1 MDPQQVEPED
11 TMLRTRI
18 TIMSAVL
25 LVALAG
31 LAHAGAPGVNKRQM
45 QQRARIHHGVVSGEL
60 TRGERVR
67 LNAGQ
72 RHIHRAEWRMKS
84 DGAFTV
90 RERTRLH
97 QMQNHESRAIWRMK
111 HNARTR

>member
-1 MDPQQVEPED
+1 MSHPKI
-11 TMLRTRI
+11 M
-18 TIMSAVL
+18 IMSAVL

-31 LAHAGAPGVNKRQM
+31 IANAGTPVANRRQVH
-45 QQRARIHHGVVSGEL
+45 QRARIHQGVVSGQL

-72 RHIHRAEWRMKS
+72 RHIRRAKWRMKS
-84 DGAFTV
+84 DGRFTA
-90 RERTRLH
+90 RERVRLRH
-97 QMQNHESRAIWRMK
+97 MQNHQGRAIWRMK